1 MVTFLPLTLPLR
13 LTSSNVLGLVYRAT
27 NENNP
32 SDSSIQYAI
41 KLERASK
48 KKRRPPSEHEA
59 NVLQILADANVSPLI
74 PRMIEYGYDKG
85 THSQALVL
93 DLLGADL
100 QSLRKQCGGRFSIKT
115 TLMLATQ
122 LVCVD
127 DLCTIIYYLTFVI
140 RFLPFNIYTLK
151 ASCTEI

>member
-1 MVTFLPLTLPLR
+1 MVLA
-13 LTSSNVLGLVYRAT
+13 VVYRET
-27 NENNP
+27 NENDL
-32 SDSSIQYAI
+32 SDSSMQYAI

-48 KKRRPPSEHEA
+48 KKQRPPSEHEA

-74 PRMIEYGYDKG
+74 PRMIEYGYNKG

-100 QSLRKQCGGRFSIKT
+100 QSLRKKCGGRFSIKT

-122 LVCVD
+122 LVCVTD
-127 DLCTIIYYLTFVI
+127 PCTIIYHLTFLI
-140 RFLPFNIYTLK
+140 RFLPFNIYTPK